1 MIAVR
6 RTSARALLRD
16 RVVVRRAI
24 VGASVALVV
33 VAVAANTVFRPTNRL
48 VERVADARV
57 NAPADA
63 VAQSFAAAY
72 LMVDGDEQL
81 REKALAPFGE
91 NGAWNVSAAASSAAA
106 RHVVATQVS
115 GVSIRADNGDRIV
128 TVEAQLSTG
137 TTEYLAVRT
146 RTRGGAVSIVG
157 APAVV
162 GGPATGPSVAGR
174 ETSGDVAPVEVVDV
188 VTRAMRH
195 LLAARAADLA
205 PDLAPGASVSLPA
218 QPLALGDVSSV
229 IWVADPAPNA
239 GSVQVRLT
247 AADPDGVEL
256 TLDYELDLVR
266 TDQGRWQ
273 IAVAHLP
280 GAPK

>member
-1 MIAVR
+1 M
-6 RTSARALLRD
+6 RAMLRD

-24 VGASVALVV
+24 VGASIALVV
-33 VAVAANTVFRPTNRL
+33 VAVAANTVFRPTNHL

-63 VAQSFAAAY
+63 VAQSFIAAY
-72 LMVDGDEQL
+72 LMVDGDDQA
-81 REKALAPFGE
+81 REKALASFGD
-91 NGAWNVSAAASSAAA
+91 NGAWDVSAGPSSAA

-115 GVSIRADNGDRIV
+115 GVSIRSDNGDRIV

-137 TTEYLAVRT
+137 TSEYLAVRT

-162 GGPATGPSVAGR
+162 GGPAIGPDVAGR
-174 ETSGDVAPVEVVDV
+174 ETTGDVAPADVVDV

-218 QPLALGDVSSV
+218 QPLVLADVASV
-229 IWVADPAPNA
+229 TWVTDPAPGA

>member
-1 MIAVR
+1 M
-6 RTSARALLRD
+6 LRD
-16 RVVVRRAI
+16 RIVVRRAI
-24 VGASVALVV
+24 VAGTVALVA
-33 VAVAANTVFRPTNRL
+33 VAVAANTVFRPTNHV
-48 VERVADARV
+48 VERIADARV

-63 VAQSFAAAY
+63 VAQSFTAAY
-72 LMVDGDEQL
+72 LMVDGDDQA
-81 REKALAPFGE
+81 REKALAAFGD
-91 NGAWNVSAAASSAAA
+91 NSAWDVSTGSGSPA
-106 RHVVATQVS
+106 RHVVATQIS
-115 GVSIRADNGDRIV
+115 GVSIRADDGDRIV

-137 TTEYLAVRT
+137 TTEYLAIRT
-146 RTRGGAVSIVG
+146 RTRGGVVSIVG

-162 GGPATGPSVAGR
+162 GGPAVGRSVPER
-174 ETSGDVAPVEVVDV
+174 ETTGDAAPADVVDV

-218 QPLALGDVSSV
+218 QPLALTGVQSVVWVS
-229 IWVADPAPNA
+229 DPGPNA
-239 GSVQVRLT
+239 GSVQARLT
-247 AADPDGVEL
+247 ATDPDGVEL

-273 IAVAHLP
+273 LSVAHLP

>member
-1 MIAVR
+1 M
-6 RTSARALLRD
+6 RAMLRD

-24 VGASVALVV
+24 VGSTLALVV
-33 VAVAANTVFRPTNRL
+33 IAVAANTVFRPTNHV
-48 VERVADARV
+48 VERVPDARV

-63 VAQSFAAAY
+63 VAQSFTAAY
-72 LMVDGDEQL
+72 LMVDGDDEA
-81 REKALAPFGE
+81 REKALAAFGE
-91 NGAWNVSAAASSAAA
+91 NSAWDVSAGPTSTA
-106 RHVVATQVS
+106 RHVAATQVA
-115 GVSIRADNGDRIV
+115 GVSVRADNGDRIV

-146 RTRGGAVSIVG
+146 RTRGGVVSIVG
-157 APAVV
+157 APAIV
-162 GGPATGPSVAGR
+162 GGPAAGPALADR
-174 ETSGDVAPVEVVDV
+174 ETTGEVAPAGVVDV

-195 LLAARAADLA
+195 LLAARAGDLA

-218 QPLALGDVSSV
+218 GSLTLVDVASV
-229 IWVADPAPNA
+229 VWVTDPAPNA
-239 GSVQVRLT
+239 GSVLVRLT

-256 TLDYELDLVR
+256 TLDYELDLVQ

>member
-1 MIAVR
+1 M
-6 RTSARALLRD
+6 RALLRD
-16 RVVVRRAI
+16 RVVVRRVI
-24 VGASVALVV
+24 VGASIALVAI
-33 VAVAANTVFRPTNRL
+33 AVAANTVFRPTN
-48 VERVADARV
+48 VVIERVPDARV

-63 VAQSFAAAY
+63 VAQSFTAAY
-72 LMVDGDEQL
+72 LMVSDDEQA
-81 REKALAPFGE
+81 RATALAPYGE
-91 NGAWNVSAAASSAAA
+91 NSAWDVSSDQANPQ

-115 GVSIRADNGDRIV
+115 GVSIRADDHDRIV

-146 RTRGGAVSIVG
+146 RTRDGEVSIVG

-162 GGPATGPSVAGR
+162 GGPAIGRAVPER
-174 ETSGDVAPVEVVDV
+174 ETDGDAAPADVVDV

-205 PDLAPGASVSLPA
+205 PDLAPDASVSLPA
-218 QPLALGDVSSV
+218 QPLTLDDISSV
-229 IWVADPAPNA
+229 VWVADPAPNA
-239 GSVQVRLT
+239 GTVQVRLT
-247 AADPDGVEL
+247 ATDPDGVEL

-273 IAVAHLP
+273 LSVAHLP